1 MKNLRLILGLLCIGL
16 LFFSSCHDREL
27 DMTVLNSTLYEGVA
41 FDAVE
46 AEDAWNVTVVQDDQ
60 KTGVELEYSTF
71 LEEYLQVVKEGTTLK
86 IGLTQHL
93 NLPAAT
99 IHNAT
104 VYVRSLKRI
113 DLEEA
118 AVLTLD
124 GNFTGDL
131 LQVEMSDA
139 SVLREGQFLGD
150 LDLRMSNAAVVVDFI
165 HEGARSTLEL
175 EDASVF
181 KGSLNVSG
189 LLTMTVKEAS
199 RLTEYWGEIHT
210 VEAIVS
216 DASYLN
222 MASSWINRMSIEV
235 SDASEATVNVV
246 ASLEGVVADAS
257 KLYYSGNPIL
267 NVDCDETSI
276 FQQVD
281 YPNP

>member
-1 MKNLRLILGLLCIGL
+1 MKNLRLFLGLLCIGL

-46 AEDAWNVTVVQDDQ
+46 AEDAWNVTVLQDDQ

-165 HEGARSTLEL
+165 HEGARSTLDL

-181 KGSLNVSG
+181 KGSLTATERLSI
-189 LLTMTVKEAS
+189 TVKEAS
-199 RLTEYWGEIHT
+199 RLTTYGGASPQADILVEEAGSLNMVQT
-210 VEAIVS
+210 SVEAMTMQV
-216 DASYLN
+216 N
-222 MASSWINRMSIEV
+222 H
-235 SDASEATVNVV
+235 ASEAYVNV
-246 ASLEGVVADAS
+246 SRILEGAVREGSTVF
-257 KLYYSGNPIL
+257 YQGNPTL
-267 NVDCDETSI
+267 AVNCDNSSTI
-276 FQQVD
+276 A
-281 YPNP
+281 PL